1 MTNGQSID
9 ERIVRQA
16 SNRPLILLSIDDDE
30 LRAKFAYELTAY
42 GFDVAV
48 TQVVAARH
56 QSAARRPDVIVAA
69 LKIQTGIGGLSAHN
83 LASDPGA
90 RRVPVVAVAADVGEA
105 TRQIA
110 QREGCVAVCLT
121 TCSGVA
127 LAMGLRAVLERMNA
141 FDRTEDSN
149 GGLSAASQA

>member
-16 SNRPLILLSIDDDE
+16 SNRPLILLSIDDDDVC
-30 LRAKFAYELTAY
+30 AKFAYELTAY

-48 TQVVAARH
+48 TQVLAARH
-56 QSAARRPDVIVAA
+56 QGAARRPDVIVAA
-69 LKIQTGIGGLSAHN
+69 LRIQTGIGGLSSHN
-83 LASDPGA
+83 LGGHPG
-90 RRVPVVAVAADVGEA
+90 VPVVAVAADVGQA
-105 TRQIA
+105 TRHIA

-127 LAMGLRAVLERMNA
+127 LARGLRAVLERMHLMA
-141 FDRTEDSN
+141 QKDSD